1 MRLGVTILAT
11 ALSIAMGCAPICA
24 QETQAEPTPLSPAPK
39 QTTNSQ
45 QSGTSP
51 QSGSSQAGSSQS
63 GAAQS
68 GAKSSGS
75 QTSGSATA
83 GSQTTGSSTTAVP
96 VVRRRV
102 AHPNA
107 GLPEPVDGPL
117 TGAGSAA
124 QGAATQPVGLS
135 RNGGI
140 DAGTLRVETRLVNVA
155 VNVVDAHG
163 APVGGFEKK
172 DFQLF
177 EDGAAQTVAIFER
190 EATSPLSIVLA
201 IDASETVVTSERLE
215 RDAAKHF
222 VHAILRPQDEI
233 GLMEFADNVREV
245 VPFTNQA
252 KRIEEGLG
260 EIRRG
265 DETALYNAVFLA
277 SQRLATTSAAAGRRR
292 VLVVISDG
300 GDSVGGKRYEEAV
313 EEAQRAGAIVYSII
327 IVPIAADAGRNTGG
341 EHALI
346 QLSEDTGGKYYTV
359 VDPKDLEPAFSHIS
373 DDLRTQYLLGYYA
386 SEQGNSGFRRIKVK
400 MTDAAVDAKYNL
412 RYRTGYFADAK

>member
-1 MRLGVTILAT
+1 MRWTAALLGSFLVLASSG
-11 ALSIAMGCAPICA
+11 AWCRA
-24 QETQAEPTPLSPAPK
+24 QETQAEPSPLTPTAK
-39 QTTNSQ
+39 QTTNL
-45 QSGTSP
+45 P
-51 QSGSSQAGSSQS
+51 QSGSSQTGSSQS
-63 GAAQS
+63 GAQPTGSQSSGTSSS
-68 GAKSSGS
+68 GATTKS
-75 QTSGSATA
+75 A
-83 GSQTTGSSTTAVP
+83 P

-102 AHPNA
+102 AHPDA
-107 GLPEPVDGPL
+107 GLQEPVDGPL
-117 TGAGSAA
+117 TGAGAAAQSAA
-124 QGAATQPVGLS
+124 SQPANRVS
-135 RNGGI
+135 
-140 DAGTLRVETRLVNVA
+140 DAGTLRVQARLVNVA
-155 VNVVDAHG
+155 VNVVDGHG

-233 GLMEFADNVREV
+233 DLMEFADNVREV
-245 VPFTNQA
+245 VPFTNNA

-260 EIRRG
+260 EIGRG
-265 DETALYNAVFLA
+265 DETALYNAVYLA

-300 GDSVGGKRYEEAV
+300 GDSVEHGVRYEEAV

-346 QLSEDTGGKYYTV
+346 QLAEDTGGKYYTV
-359 VDPKDLEPAFSHIS
+359 IDPKDLEPAFSHIS

-386 SEQGNSGFRRIKVK
+386 PEQGSGGFRRIKVK
-400 MTDAAVDAKYNL
+400 LTDAASDAKYNL

>member
-1 MRLGVTILAT
+1 MRVGEAIVAT
-11 ALSIAMGCAPICA
+11 ALGLALGLAPFRSQLRA
-24 QETQAEPTPLSPAPK
+24 QETQAEPTPLSPTPK
-39 QTTNSQ
+39 QTTSSQ
-45 QSGTSP
+45 QSGSSP
-51 QSGSSQAGSSQS
+51 QSGSSQTGSSQS
-63 GAAQS
+63 GAQ
-68 GAKSSGS
+68 SSGS

-107 GLPEPVDGPL
+107 GLPEPVAGPL
-117 TGAGSAA
+117 TGAGSVP
-124 QGAATQPVGLS
+124 QSSSTQPVN
-135 RNGGI
+135 RGG
-140 DAGTLRVETRLVNVA
+140 DVGTLRVKARLVNVA

-177 EDGAAQTVAIFER
+177 EDGADQTVAIFER

-215 RDAAKHF
+215 REAAKHF
-222 VHAILRPQDEI
+222 VRAILRPQDEI

-300 GDSVGGKRYEEAV
+300 GDSVEHGVRYEEAV

-346 QLSEDTGGKYYTV
+346 QLAEDTGGKYYTV
-359 VDPKDLEPAFSHIS
+359 IDPKDLEPAFSHIS

-386 SEQGNSGFRRIKVK
+386 PEQGSGGFRRIKVK
-400 MTDAAVDAKYNL
+400 LTDAASDAKYNL

>member
-1 MRLGVTILAT
+1 
-11 ALSIAMGCAPICA
+11 
-24 QETQAEPTPLSPAPK
+24 
-39 QTTNSQ
+39 
-45 QSGTSP
+45 
-51 QSGSSQAGSSQS
+51 
-63 GAAQS
+63 
-68 GAKSSGS
+68 
-75 QTSGSATA
+75 
-83 GSQTTGSSTTAVP
+83 
-96 VVRRRV
+96 
-102 AHPNA
+102 
-107 GLPEPVDGPL
+107 
-117 TGAGSAA
+117 
-124 QGAATQPVGLS
+124 
-135 RNGGI
+135 
-140 DAGTLRVETRLVNVA
+140 
-155 VNVVDAHG
+155 
-163 APVGGFEKK
+163 
-172 DFQLF
+172 
-177 EDGAAQTVAIFER
+177 
-190 EATSPLSIVLA
+190 
-201 IDASETVVTSERLE
+201 
-215 RDAAKHF
+215 

-346 QLSEDTGGKYYTV
+346 QLAEDTGGKYYTV
-359 VDPKDLEPAFSHIS
+359 IDPKDLEPAFSHIS

-386 SEQGNSGFRRIKVK
+386 PEQGNSGFRRIKVK
-400 MTDAAVDAKYNL
+400 LTDAALEAKYNL
-412 RYRTGYFADAK
+412 RYRTGYFADTK

>member
-1 MRLGVTILAT
+1 MRWTAALLGSFLVLAT
-11 ALSIAMGCAPICA
+11 SGAWCRA
-24 QETQAEPTPLSPAPK
+24 QETQAEPTPVTPTAK
-39 QTTNSQ
+39 QTTNL
-45 QSGTSP
+45 P
-51 QSGSSQAGSSQS
+51 QSGSSQTGSPQS
-63 GAAQS
+63 GAQPTGSQSSGTTSS
-68 GAKSSGS
+68 GA
-75 QTSGSATA
+75 T
-83 GSQTTGSSTTAVP
+83 TTAAP

-124 QGAATQPVGLS
+124 QSAASQPVGTLK
-135 RNGGI
+135 NGGS
-140 DAGTLRVETRLVNVA
+140 DVGTLRVKARLVNVA

-163 APVGGFEKK
+163 APAGGFEKK

-177 EDGAAQTVAIFER
+177 EDGREQTVAVFER

-215 RDAAKHF
+215 REAAKHF

-245 VPFTNQA
+245 VPFTNDA

-313 EEAQRAGAIVYSII
+313 EEAERAGAMVYSII
-327 IVPIAADAGRNTGG
+327 IVPIEADAGRNTGG

-346 QLSEDTGGKYYTV
+346 QLAEDTGGKYYTV
-359 VDPKDLEPAFSHIS
+359 VDPKDLEPAFQHIS

-386 SEQGNSGFRRIKVK
+386 PEQGSGGFRRIKVK
-400 MTDAAVDAKYNL
+400 LTDAALDAKYNL
-412 RYRTGYFADAK
+412 RYRTGYFAEAKP

>member
-1 MRLGVTILAT
+1 V
-11 ALSIAMGCAPICA
+11 
-24 QETQAEPTPLSPAPK
+24 
-39 QTTNSQ
+39 N
-45 QSGTSP
+45 
-51 QSGSSQAGSSQS
+51 
-63 GAAQS
+63 
-68 GAKSSGS
+68 
-75 QTSGSATA
+75 
-83 GSQTTGSSTTAVP
+83 
-96 VVRRRV
+96 
-102 AHPNA
+102 
-107 GLPEPVDGPL
+107 
-117 TGAGSAA
+117 
-124 QGAATQPVGLS
+124 
-135 RNGGI
+135 
-140 DAGTLRVETRLVNVA
+140 DAGTLRVKARLVNVA

-177 EDGAAQTVAIFER
+177 EDGTPQTVAIFER

-215 RDAAKHF
+215 REAAKHF

-233 GLMEFADNVREV
+233 GLMEFADNVREI

-260 EIRRG
+260 EIGRG

-313 EEAQRAGAIVYSII
+313 EEAERAGAMVYSII

-346 QLSEDTGGKYYTV
+346 QLAEDTGGKYYTV
-359 VDPKDLEPAFSHIS
+359 VDPKDLEPAFRHIS

-386 SEQGNSGFRRIKVK
+386 PEQGNSGFRRIKVRL
-400 MTDAAVDAKYNL
+400 TDSAAADAKYNL

>member
-1 MRLGVTILAT
+1 MRAGAAILAT
-11 ALSIAMGCAPICA
+11 VPSIAFCYAQIHA
-24 QETQAEPTPLSPAPK
+24 QETQAEPTPLSPTPK
-39 QTTNSQ
+39 QTTNSSQ
-45 QSGTSP
+45 SGSQTSGTS
-51 QSGSSQAGSSQS
+51 QSGSSQSS
-63 GAAQS
+63 AQ
-68 GAKSSGS
+68 SSGS
-75 QTSGSATA
+75 QTSGSQTA
-83 GSQTTGSSTTAVP
+83 AP

-107 GLPEPVDGPL
+107 GSSEPVDGPL
-117 TGAGSAA
+117 TGAGSAV
-124 QGAATQPVGLS
+124 QGAAALPVNRTGE
-135 RNGGI
+135 
-140 DAGTLRVETRLVNVA
+140 AGTIRVRTRLVNVA

-163 APVGGFEKK
+163 APVGGFERK

-177 EDGAAQTVAIFER
+177 EDGTPQTLAVFER

-201 IDASETVVTSERLE
+201 MDASETVSTSERLE
-215 RDAAKHF
+215 REAAKHF

-233 GLMEFADNVREV
+233 ALMEFADNVREL

-277 SQRLATTSAAAGRRR
+277 SQRLATTSAASGRRR

-313 EEAQRAGAIVYSII
+313 EEAQRASAIVYSII

-341 EHALI
+341 EHALM

-359 VDPKDLEPAFSHIS
+359 VDPKDLEPAFCHIS

-386 SEQGNSGFRRIKVK
+386 PEQGSEFRRIMVRL
-400 MTDAAVDAKYNL
+400 TDATLNDKFDL
-412 RYRTGYFADAK
+412 RYRTGYFADSR

>member
-1 MRLGVTILAT
+1 MRWTAALLGSFLVLASSG
-11 ALSIAMGCAPICA
+11 AWCRA
-24 QETQAEPTPLSPAPK
+24 QETQAEPTPLTPTAK
-39 QTTNSQ
+39 QTANL
-45 QSGTSP
+45 P
-51 QSGSSQAGSSQS
+51 QSGSSQTGSPQS
-63 GAAQS
+63 GAQPTGSQSSGTSSS
-68 GAKSSGS
+68 GA
-75 QTSGSATA
+75 
-83 GSQTTGSSTTAVP
+83 TTNPAP

-107 GLPEPVDGPL
+107 GLPEPVAGPL
-117 TGAGSAA
+117 TGAGAAAQSAA
-124 QGAATQPVGLS
+124 SQPVN
-135 RNGGI
+135 RVN
-140 DAGTLRVETRLVNVA
+140 DAGTLRVKARLVNVA

-177 EDGAAQTVAIFER
+177 EDGTPQTVAIFER

-215 RDAAKHF
+215 REAAKHF

-233 GLMEFADNVREV
+233 GLMEFADNVREI

-260 EIRRG
+260 EIGRG

-313 EEAQRAGAIVYSII
+313 EEAERAGAMVYSII

-346 QLSEDTGGKYYTV
+346 QLAEDTGGKYYTV
-359 VDPKDLEPAFSHIS
+359 VDPKDLEPAFRHIS

-386 SEQGNSGFRRIKVK
+386 PEQGNSGFRRIKVRL
-400 MTDAAVDAKYNL
+400 TDSAAADAKYNL

>member
-1 MRLGVTILAT
+1 MRWTAALLGSFLVLAT
-11 ALSIAMGCAPICA
+11 SGAWCRA
-24 QETQAEPTPLSPAPK
+24 QETKAEPTPLTPTAK
-39 QTTNSQ
+39 QTTNLQPNSSPSQ
-45 QSGTSP
+45 Q
-51 QSGSSQAGSSQS
+51 
-63 GAAQS
+63 
-68 GAKSSGS
+68 
-75 QTSGSATA
+75 
-83 GSQTTGSSTTAVP
+83 TTAP

-117 TGAGSAA
+117 TGAGAAAQSAA
-124 QGAATQPVGLS
+124 SQPVGTLK
-135 RNGGI
+135 NGGS
-140 DAGTLRVETRLVNVA
+140 DVGTLRVKARLVNVA

-163 APVGGFEKK
+163 APAGGFEKK

-177 EDGAAQTVAIFER
+177 EDGREQTVAVFER

-215 RDAAKHF
+215 REAAKHF

-245 VPFTNQA
+245 VPFTNDA

-313 EEAQRAGAIVYSII
+313 EEAERAGAMVYSII
-327 IVPIAADAGRNTGG
+327 IVPIEADAGRNTGG

-346 QLSEDTGGKYYTV
+346 QLAEDTGGKYYTV
-359 VDPKDLEPAFSHIS
+359 VDPKDLEPAFQHIS

-386 SEQGNSGFRRIKVK
+386 PEQGSGGFRRIKVK
-400 MTDAAVDAKYNL
+400 LTDAALDAKYNL
-412 RYRTGYFADAK
+412 RYRTGYFAEAKP

>member
-1 MRLGVTILAT
+1 MRAGVASLLAVIGL
-11 ALSIAMGCAPICA
+11 ALGCAQIRA
-24 QETQAEPTPLSPAPK
+24 QETQAEPTPVTPAPR
-39 QTTNSQ
+39 QTTDSQ
-45 QSGTSP
+45 QSGN
-51 QSGSSQAGSSQS
+51 SQS
-63 GAAQS
+63 GA
-68 GAKSSGS
+68 
-75 QTSGSATA
+75 QTSGSQNGAQ
-83 GSQTTGSSTTAVP
+83 GSGTQTQQTTAAP

-107 GLPEPVDGPL
+107 GPMEPVAGPL
-117 TGAGSAA
+117 TGAGAAA
-124 QGAATQPVGLS
+124 QGTGAQTAGAS
-135 RNGGI
+135 KNGGI
-140 DAGTLRVETRLVNVA
+140 DAGTIRVQARLVNVA
-155 VNVVDAHG
+155 VNVVDEHG

-172 DFQLF
+172 DFALF
-177 EDGAAQTVAIFER
+177 EDGREQTVAVFER

-222 VHAILRPQDEI
+222 VRAILRPQDEI
-233 GLMEFADNVREV
+233 DLMEFADTVREV

-260 EIRRG
+260 NLQHG
-265 DETALYNAVFLA
+265 DETALYNAVYLA
-277 SQRLATTSAAAGRRR
+277 SQRLGATSEAAGRRR

-300 GDSVGGKRYEEAV
+300 GDSVSGKSYEQAV
-313 EEAQRAGAIVYSII
+313 EEAERAGAIVYSII

-346 QLSEDTGGKYYTV
+346 QLSEDTGGKYYYV

-386 SEQGNSGFRRIKVK
+386 PQQGGSGFRRIKVK
-400 MTDAAVDAKYNL
+400 MTDSAADAKYNL
-412 RYRTGYFADAK
+412 RYRTGYFADSK

>member
-1 MRLGVTILAT
+1 
-11 ALSIAMGCAPICA
+11 
-24 QETQAEPTPLSPAPK
+24 
-39 QTTNSQ
+39 
-45 QSGTSP
+45 
-51 QSGSSQAGSSQS
+51 
-63 GAAQS
+63 
-68 GAKSSGS
+68 
-75 QTSGSATA
+75 
-83 GSQTTGSSTTAVP
+83 

-124 QGAATQPVGLS
+124 QSAASQPVGTLK
-135 RNGGI
+135 NGGS
-140 DAGTLRVETRLVNVA
+140 DVGTLRVKARLVNVA

-163 APVGGFEKK
+163 APAGGFEKK

-177 EDGAAQTVAIFER
+177 EDGREQTVAVFER

-215 RDAAKHF
+215 REAAKHF

-245 VPFTNQA
+245 VPFTNDA

-277 SQRLATTSAAAGRRR
+277 SQRMATTSAAAGRRR

-313 EEAQRAGAIVYSII
+313 EEAERAGAMVYSII
-327 IVPIAADAGRNTGG
+327 IVPIEADAGRNTGG

-346 QLSEDTGGKYYTV
+346 QLAEDTGGKYYTV
-359 VDPKDLEPAFSHIS
+359 VDPKDLEPAFQHIS

-386 SEQGNSGFRRIKVK
+386 PEQGSGGFRRIKVK
-400 MTDAAVDAKYNL
+400 LTDAALDAKYNL
-412 RYRTGYFADAK
+412 RYRTGYFAEAKP

>member
-1 MRLGVTILAT
+1 MRWTASLLGSFLVLASSG
-11 ALSIAMGCAPICA
+11 AWCRA
-24 QETQAEPTPLSPAPK
+24 QETQAEPSPLTPTAK
-39 QTTNSQ
+39 QTTNL
-45 QSGTSP
+45 P
-51 QSGSSQAGSSQS
+51 QSGGSQTGSSQS
-63 GAAQS
+63 GSQSSGTSSS
-68 GAKSSGS
+68 GATTKS
-75 QTSGSATA
+75 A
-83 GSQTTGSSTTAVP
+83 P

-107 GLPEPVDGPL
+107 GPTEPVDGPL
-117 TGAGSAA
+117 TGADAAAQSAA
-124 QGAATQPVGLS
+124 SQPAN
-135 RNGGI
+135 RGG
-140 DAGTLRVETRLVNVA
+140 DVGTLRVEARLVNVA

-215 RDAAKHF
+215 REAAKHF

-233 GLMEFADNVREV
+233 GLMDFADTVREV
-245 VPFTNQA
+245 VPFTNDA

-313 EEAQRAGAIVYSII
+313 EEAERAGAMVYSII

-346 QLSEDTGGKYYTV
+346 QLAEDTGGKYYTV
-359 VDPKDLEPAFSHIS
+359 IDPKDLEPAFSHIS

-386 SEQGNSGFRRIKVK
+386 PEQGSGGFRRIKVK
-400 MTDAAVDAKYNL
+400 LTGSALDAKYDL
-412 RYRTGYFADAK
+412 RYRTGYFADTKP

>member
-1 MRLGVTILAT
+1 MRWAAALLGSFLVLAT
-11 ALSIAMGCAPICA
+11 SGAWCRA
-24 QETQAEPTPLSPAPK
+24 QETQAEPTPVTPTAK
-39 QTTNSQ
+39 QTTNL
-45 QSGTSP
+45 P
-51 QSGSSQAGSSQS
+51 QSGSSQTGSPQS
-63 GAAQS
+63 GAQPTGSQSSGTTSS
-68 GAKSSGS
+68 GA
-75 QTSGSATA
+75 T
-83 GSQTTGSSTTAVP
+83 TTAAP

-124 QGAATQPVGLS
+124 QSAASQPVGTLK
-135 RNGGI
+135 NGGS
-140 DAGTLRVETRLVNVA
+140 DVGTLRVKARLVNVA

-163 APVGGFEKK
+163 APAGGFEKK

-177 EDGAAQTVAIFER
+177 EDGREQTVAVFER

-215 RDAAKHF
+215 REAAKHF

-245 VPFTNQA
+245 VPFTNDA

-313 EEAQRAGAIVYSII
+313 EEAERAGAMVYSII
-327 IVPIAADAGRNTGG
+327 IVPIEADAGRNTGG

-346 QLSEDTGGKYYTV
+346 QLAEDTGGKYYTV
-359 VDPKDLEPAFSHIS
+359 VDPKDLEPAFQHIS

-386 SEQGNSGFRRIKVK
+386 PEQGSGGFRRIKVK
-400 MTDAAVDAKYNL
+400 LTDAALDAKYNL
-412 RYRTGYFADAK
+412 RYRTGYFAEAKP